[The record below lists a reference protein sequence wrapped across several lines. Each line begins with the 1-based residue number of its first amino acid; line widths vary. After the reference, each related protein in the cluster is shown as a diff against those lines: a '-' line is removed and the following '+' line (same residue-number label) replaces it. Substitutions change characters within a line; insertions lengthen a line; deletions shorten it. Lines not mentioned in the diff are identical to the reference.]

1 MDNQQ
6 GITQS
11 QKRTK
16 NEDNIKENEIFKQ
29 IMIELNKKLEK
40 FDSSKITKP
49 EQTRIVISMFSFIC
63 DALPKALDAMN
74 TENQLIK
81 SMIRLQNEVLELKN
95 EVSDL
100 KKETLENQI
109 QNSAKFLEVK
119 NEVSDLK
126 KETLANHIQDSEKSI
141 ELKNE
146 VTCLKKET
154 LAENIQNSAKFLEV
168 KNEVSDLKKE
178 TLTNQIQDSAK
189 CIKLQNEVSSLKKET
204 LETHIQDSAKYQE
217 LKNEVSNLKKET
229 LANKIQ
235 ESAKSLELN
244 NEVYELKK
252 ETLTNQIHDSAKSLI
267 VKDLVP
273 LKAAGKESL
282 TDLNI
287 QFQNVLSELQIK
299 ENVNVVTILRLKSN
313 KMVPFKGKSTVLP
326 TKVTFNCSSERELF
340 LSKLKYLKKFK
351 AIKVSIDYPKLL
363 QSSKNELEHIAYKI
377 RKDMPGTKT
386 SIRIKDQKLAIFA
399 RKNGET
405 NFSEVEEY

>member
-1 MDNQQ
+1 M
-6 GITQS
+6 
-11 QKRTK
+11 
-16 NEDNIKENEIFKQ
+16 IK
-29 IMIELNKKLEK
+29 
-40 FDSSKITKP
+40 
-49 EQTRIVISMFSFIC
+49 
-63 DALPKALDAMN
+63 
-74 TENQLIK
+74 
-81 SMIRLQNEVLELKN
+81 LQNEVLELKN

-100 KKETLENQI
+100 KKETLKNQI
-109 QNSAKFLEVK
+109 QNSAKFLKVE

-126 KETLANHIQDSEKSI
+126 KETLANHIQISEKCI

-146 VTCLKKET
+146 VSSLKKET
-154 LAENIQNSAKFLEV
+154 LADNIQNSAKFLEV
-168 KNEVSDLKKE
+168 KNV
-178 TLTNQIQDSAK
+178 
-189 CIKLQNEVSSLKKET
+189 VSSLKKET
-204 LETHIQDSAKYQE
+204 LKNQIQDSAKYLE
-217 LKNEVSNLKKET
+217 IKNEVSNLKKET
-229 LANKIQ
+229 LANQIQ

-252 ETLTNQIHDSAKSLI
+252 ETLTNQIHDSTKSLI

-273 LKAAGKESL
+273 LKAADKESL
-282 TDLNI
+282 IDLNI

-363 QSSKNELEHIAYKI
+363 HSSKNELEHIAYKI
-377 RKDMPGTKT
+377 RKDMPGSKT
-386 SIRIKDQKLAIFA
+386 SLRIKDQKLAIFA

>member
-6 GITQS
+6 GKTQS

-16 NEDNIKENEIFKQ
+16 NEDKIKEF
-29 IMIELNKKLEK
+29 
-40 FDSSKITKP
+40 
-49 EQTRIVISMFSFIC
+49 V
-63 DALPKALDAMN
+63 
-74 TENQLIK
+74 NQLIQA
-81 SMIRLQNEVLELKN
+81 MIKLQNEVLELKN

-100 KKETLENQI
+100 KKETLKNQIQNSAKFLKVENEVSDLKKETLANHIQISEKCIELKNEVSSLKKETLADNI

-126 KETLANHIQDSEKSI
+126 KETLAN
-141 ELKNE
+141 
-146 VTCLKKET
+146 
-154 LAENIQNSAKFLEV
+154 
-168 KNEVSDLKKE
+168 
-178 TLTNQIQDSAK
+178 QIQD
-189 CIKLQNEVSSLKKET
+189 
-204 LETHIQDSAKYQE
+204 
-217 LKNEVSNLKKET
+217 
-229 LANKIQ
+229 
-235 ESAKSLELN
+235 SAKSLELN

-273 LKAAGKESL
+273 LKAADKESL
-282 TDLNI
+282 IDLNI

>member
-6 GITQS
+6 GKTQS

-16 NEDNIKENEIFKQ
+16 NEDKIKEF
-29 IMIELNKKLEK
+29 
-40 FDSSKITKP
+40 
-49 EQTRIVISMFSFIC
+49 V
-63 DALPKALDAMN
+63 
-74 TENQLIK
+74 NQLIQA
-81 SMIRLQNEVLELKN
+81 MIKLQNEVIELKN

-109 QNSAKFLEVK
+109 QISEKCIELK
-119 NEVSDLK
+119 NEVSSLK
-126 KETLANHIQDSEKSI
+126 KETLAD
-141 ELKNE
+141 
-146 VTCLKKET
+146 
-154 LAENIQNSAKFLEV
+154 NIQNSAKFLEV

-178 TLTNQIQDSAK
+178 TVTNQIQDSAK
-189 CIKLQNEVSSLKKET
+189 CIELKNEVSSLKKET
-204 LETHIQDSAKYQE
+204 LKNQIQDSAKYLE
-217 LKNEVSNLKKET
+217 IKNEVSNLKKET
-229 LANKIQ
+229 LANQIQ
-235 ESAKSLELN
+235 DSAKSLELN

-273 LKAAGKESL
+273 LKAADKESL

>member
-1 MDNQQ
+1 M
-6 GITQS
+6 
-11 QKRTK
+11 
-16 NEDNIKENEIFKQ
+16 
-29 IMIELNKKLEK
+29 
-40 FDSSKITKP
+40 
-49 EQTRIVISMFSFIC
+49 
-63 DALPKALDAMN
+63 
-74 TENQLIK
+74 
-81 SMIRLQNEVLELKN
+81 
-95 EVSDL
+95 
-100 KKETLENQI
+100 
-109 QNSAKFLEVK
+109 
-119 NEVSDLK
+119 
-126 KETLANHIQDSEKSI
+126 
-141 ELKNE
+141 
-146 VTCLKKET
+146 
-154 LAENIQNSAKFLEV
+154 
-168 KNEVSDLKKE
+168 
-178 TLTNQIQDSAK
+178 
-189 CIKLQNEVSSLKKET
+189 
-204 LETHIQDSAKYQE
+204 
-217 LKNEVSNLKKET
+217 SNLKKET
-229 LANKIQ
+229 LANQIQ
-235 ESAKSLELN
+235 DSAKSLELN

-273 LKAAGKESL
+273 LKAADKESL

-351 AIKVSIDYPKLL
+351 DIKVSIDYPKLL